1 MKVIRKIIQKI
12 EKRAQANSLLFK
24 IYARPYKKTVAKEIE
39 LGEISYEDIVLNIG
53 CGALPFTAY
62 YINKLSGAKVIAVDY
77 DKNAILQAQK
87 LMLKLKIS
95 EDQIKFLHLSADKA
109 LEKCNYSKVLA
120 ALQTE
125 GKNNIYK
132 KIKLTKDKKIK
143 KLLIR
148 EPRKK
153 FYNAYDKLELPSEAI
168 FSKVKQ
174 NFLTFDKTLCFDFE
188 RGL

>member
-1 MKVIRKIIQKI
+1 MRAIRKIIQQI
-12 EKRAQANSLLFK
+12 EKKAQANDLLFK
-24 IYARPYKKTVAKEIE
+24 IYARPYKKTVAKEIK
-39 LGEISYEDIVLNIG
+39 LGNINSEDVVLNIG

-62 YINKLSGAKVIAVDY
+62 YIHKLSGAKVIAVDY

-87 LMLKLKIS
+87 LMSKLKIT
-95 EDQIKFLHLSADKA
+95 EEQIEFLHLAADRA

-125 GKNNIYK
+125 GKNDIYK
-132 KIKLTKDKKIK
+132 KIKLIKDKKIK

-153 FYNAYDKLELPSEAI
+153 FYDAYDKLELPRGAV
-168 FSKVKQ
+168 FSKAKQ
-174 NFLTFDKTLCFDFE
+174 NFLTFDRTLCFDFE
-188 RGL
+188 GSL